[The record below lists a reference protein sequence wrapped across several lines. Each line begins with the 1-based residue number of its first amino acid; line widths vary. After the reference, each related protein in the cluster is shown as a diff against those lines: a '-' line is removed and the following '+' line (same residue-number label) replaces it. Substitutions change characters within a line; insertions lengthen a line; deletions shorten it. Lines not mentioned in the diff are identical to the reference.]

1 MIGYPCAKINIGLF
15 VTGKREDGYHNLES
29 VFYPVPLKDILE
41 IETGRSDNLECTVTG
56 KVIENQELG
65 VNTCQIAW
73 QILHKLYGIP
83 PVQMAL
89 HKQIPTGAGMGGG
102 SSDGAFALKMLSE
115 FFRLELS
122 ESELEDLS
130 LQIGSDCPFFI
141 KNRPCLVKGR
151 GEILSGLA
159 EDVLKGK
166 YIVLLNPGIHISTAE
181 AYKNIILHQPE
192 FNWQQIWQQPE
203 LWKNKLMNSFEPYAI
218 FKYPE
223 IGKLKELLYNSGAF
237 YASMSGSGS
246 TVFGLYHQKPDAE
259 FFPNNV
265 LLMLSVV

>member
-1 MIGYPCAKINIGLF
+1 MISYPCAKINIGLF

-29 VFYPVPLKDILE
+29 IFYPVPLTDILE
-41 IETGRSDNLECTVTG
+41 IESKRSGNLECRVTG
-56 KVIENQELG
+56 KVLKYQEMGL
-65 VNTCQIAW
+65 NTCQIAW
-73 QILHKLYGIP
+73 QILHKRYGIP

-115 FFRLELS
+115 FFGLNLN

-130 LQIGSDCPFFI
+130 LHIGSDCPFFI
-141 KNRPCLVKGR
+141 KVKPCLVKGR
-151 GEILSGLA
+151 GEILSMLPD
-159 EDVLKGK
+159 DVLLGK

-181 AYKNIILHQPE
+181 AYKNIKLHQPD

-203 LWKNKLMNSFEPYAI
+203 LWKDKLVNSFEPYAI
-218 FKYPE
+218 RKYPE
-223 IGKLKELLYNSGAF
+223 IGELKEMLYNSGAF

-246 TVFGLYHQKPDAE
+246 TIFGLYHQKPDAE
-259 FFPNNV
+259 TFPNNA